1 MVSRKKIITFII
13 ILLLLSVFFSG
24 CTEENRNDQGL
35 LLNDSVDNNST
46 NLELPEKE
54 ENITQVIVNPSSR
67 GDTNISEDE
76 TEIEIGLMSLSNIY
90 SRDNVNTIGRNIS
103 ERYFIVYNLSIK
115 NIGSK
120 AFDLRSDEFYMLSG
134 EQMFKRTTIT

>member
-54 ENITQVIVNPSSR
+54 ENITQVIVNPSS
-67 GDTNISEDE
+67 
-76 TEIEIGLMSLSNIY
+76 
-90 SRDNVNTIGRNIS
+90 
-103 ERYFIVYNLSIK
+103 
-115 NIGSK
+115 
-120 AFDLRSDEFYMLSG
+120 
-134 EQMFKRTTIT
+134 